1 MAGSRDIPDVRV
13 DATYRE
19 AAASAVE
26 TRAAEVFEHRERAL
40 DTTDIEGVH
49 DMRVATRRLRAV
61 MEIFAP
67 CFPKADLRR
76 LLKQVK
82 NLADV
87 LGERRDP
94 DVMIDGLEKV
104 AEDLTGADYAG
115 IQHLE
120 EELRAAQSGA
130 NIRLAA
136 LLDEIEASDLQGQ
149 LLALAAN
156 ARTPPSALRTLH
168 SPDEAEA

>member
-40 DTTDIEGVH
+40 DTSDIEGVH

-61 MEIFAP
+61 MEIFAV
-67 CFPKADLRR
+67 CFPKQQHRR
-76 LLKQVK
+76 ALKEVK
-82 NLADV
+82 ELADV

-104 AEDLTGADYAG
+104 ARGLGSADRSG
-115 IQHLE
+115 IRHLE
-120 EELRAAQSGA
+120 GTLRAEQAEA
-130 NIRLAA
+130 NERLAA
-136 LLDEIEASDLQGQ
+136 MLERIERDRLRER
-149 LLALAAN
+149 LVALAAE
-156 ARTPPSALRTLH
+156 ARLG
-168 SPDEAEA
+168 